1 MSFVFFIGR
10 KKVAVIKRHIQN
22 LVSSLL
28 NVVLHLQ
35 GPKMF
40 FRNHKFRKDFA
51 EPDPGSVC
59 LMCISVLTKISAKHA
74 FFQLEACHI
83 GQLLHLPATVFQCA
97 FQLWTSKVLLC
108 SNYTGGSTFEETE
121 VPGSER
127 SVVDREFCIKL
138 YAACC
143 RMLCTVLKH
152 HRRFATSFVLISF
165 KLEIFVAYSLVLF
178 TLQFMMI
185 TWELQKR

>member
-1 MSFVFFIGR
+1 V
-10 KKVAVIKRHIQN
+10 VKRHIQN

-35 GPKMF
+35 GPKIF
-40 FRNHKFRKDFA
+40 FRNHKFRKDFT

-83 GQLLHLPATVFQCA
+83 GQLLHLPATIFQSA
-97 FQLWTSKVLLC
+97 FQLWTSKVPLC
-108 SNYTGGSTFEETE
+108 SNYTGDLTSGETE
-121 VPGSER
+121 VPGSKR

-152 HRRFATSFVLISF
+152 HRRFAT
-165 KLEIFVAYSLVLF
+165 LF
-178 TLQFMMI
+178 LYPSNYICGLFPYVVYCAI
-185 TWELQKR
+185 L